1 MTQSRNVTESQS
13 RDASIT
19 QNDKQDAIDMSSMPT
34 ANSLSYF
41 VHESSYVDENVTI
54 GEGTKIWH
62 FCHIQS
68 GAIIGK
74 NCSFGQNVNVGN
86 NVKIGDGVK
95 VQNNVSIYEGVEL
108 EDNVFCGPSCVF
120 TNVTVPRAK
129 YPVHGVY
136 KKTLV
141 KEGASLGAN
150 CTIVCGH
157 TIGRYAMIA
166 AGAVV
171 TKDVEDYALMAGVPA
186 RQIGWVDEYG
196 NKLKTD
202 K

>member
-1 MTQSRNVTESQS
+1 MSTDNRQQTTG

-19 QNDKQDAIDMSSMPT
+19 QNDKQDAIDTSSMPT

-68 GAIIGK
+68 GAIIGR

-95 VQNNVSIYEGVEL
+95 VQNNVSIYEGVEI

-120 TNVTVPRAK
+120 TNVIIPRAK

-150 CTIVCGH
+150 CTIVCGV
-157 TIGRYAMIA
+157 TIGRFAMIA

-171 TKDVEDYALMAGVPA
+171 TKDVPDNALMAGVPA
-186 RQIGWVDEYG
+186 RQIGCVDEYG